1 MVASGLSFIILGFHF
16 FKENT
21 NSEKMQTSSAS
32 VVQYIWI
39 ATKTFKIQQENLRLA
54 ANARKMAK
62 TVNDKKTARQFMQR
76 YGSHYPAGLNTLGGV
91 LFRIVDAESSSTQET
106 SILTDKAAQQL
117 QGQLSIGFLGG
128 TFGIAASTTGEH
140 SSSSGETKA
149 VNNQGD
155 DVSYTFSSQTMGPA
169 TTNPVLFSKLLSNNS
184 TWALIDRGS
193 QNAFIPLWELL
204 RDLGSDFDA
213 VADVLEKTWIDDEIK
228 KKCENYSVKKAPLV
242 SIVIYIIYIY
252 TYIYIYI

>member
-1 MVASGLSFIILGFHF
+1 M
-16 FKENT
+16 
-21 NSEKMQTSSAS
+21 
-32 VVQYIWI
+32 
-39 ATKTFKIQQENLRLA
+39 TKKQL
-54 ANARKMAK
+54 
-62 TVNDKKTARQFMQR
+62 VSDKKTARQFMQR

-106 SILTDKAAQQL
+106 SILTDKAEQEL

-128 TFGIAASTTGEH
+128 TFGIGASTTGEH

-193 QNAFIPLWELL
+193 QHAFIPMWELL
-204 RDLGSDFDA
+204 RDLGSDFDTA
-213 VADVLEKTWIDDEIK
+213 ADVLEKTWNDDEIK
-228 KKCENYSVKKAPLV
+228 KKCEKYPAKKAPLV
-242 SIVIYIIYIY
+242 STVI
-252 TYIYIYI
+252 YIYIYKIYIY

>member
-1 MVASGLSFIILGFHF
+1 MAASGLSFIILGFHF

-39 ATKTFKIQQENLRLA
+39 ATKTFKIQQENLRLT

-91 LFRIVDAESSSTQET
+91 LLRIVDAKSSSTQET
-106 SILTDKAAQQL
+106 SILKDKAAQQL
-117 QGQLSIGFLGG
+117 QGQISIGFLGG
-128 TFGIAASTTGEH
+128 TFGIGASANGKH
-140 SSSSGETKA
+140 SSGSGEIKA

-169 TTNPVLFSKLLSNNS
+169 TTNPELFSKLLSNNS

-193 QNAFIPLWELL
+193 QHAFIPLWELL
-204 RDLGSDFDA
+204 RDLGSDFYTA
-213 VADVLEKTWIDDEIK
+213 AEVLEKTWNDDEINK
-228 KKCENYSVKKAPLV
+228 KREKYAPLV
-242 SIVIYIIYIY
+242 STVMYIIYIY
-252 TYIYIYI
+252 I